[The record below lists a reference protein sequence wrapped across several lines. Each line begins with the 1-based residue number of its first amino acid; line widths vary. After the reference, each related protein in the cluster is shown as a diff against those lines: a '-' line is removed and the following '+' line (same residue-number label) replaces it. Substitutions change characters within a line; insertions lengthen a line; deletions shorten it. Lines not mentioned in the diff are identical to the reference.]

1 MCGSKTS
8 LIVSLVGNLRGFAAI
23 AGRRSM
29 PTAPMKKAHIACTVG
44 RTIMMKARMLVLLS
58 LALGTASVALAQEPV
73 QLKFSRV
80 VDLTL
85 PIESNMAPIPGFKAY
100 AENPSRVNVIS
111 SITETQKEALRAEGM
126 TLSGNH
132 EVNNRAMITVL
143 SILVHNGTHIDAPRH
158 MVEKGTPIDQMPVS
172 QFVKEGVLINLPG
185 KGPNSVVTVKDVAE
199 SGVEIRPN
207 TIVMINTGWT
217 DRMWGKPG
225 FWEQMPYLERGV
237 AEYVANKGAAG
248 LAIDVFPE
256 KPLWRGVKLD
266 PGEVWIANHLALM
279 QKNLPLIQFVTNL
292 SQIGNNRFTVVAI
305 PLAIKGGDASP
316 VRVVALVE

>member
-1 MCGSKTS
+1 MTMLS
-8 LIVSLVGNLRGFAAI
+8 R
-23 AGRRSM
+23 
-29 PTAPMKKAHIACTVG
+29 TVF
-44 RTIMMKARMLVLLS
+44 LL
-58 LALGTASVALAQEPV
+58 SVALGMSATALAQTPV

-85 PIESNMAPIPGFKAY
+85 PIESNMAPIPGLKAY
-100 AENPSRVNVIS
+100 SDNPSRVNVIS
-111 SITETQKEALRAEGM
+111 SITEAQREALRAEGM
-126 TLSGNH
+126 TLSNDH
-132 EVNNRAMITVL
+132 AVNGRAMITVL

-158 MVEKGTPIDQMPVS
+158 MVEKGIPIDQMPVA

-185 KGPNSVVTVKDVAE
+185 KGPNSVVTVKEVSE

-237 AEYVANKGAAG
+237 AEYLTKKGAAG

-266 PGEVWIANHLALM
+266 PGEVWIANHLAM
-279 QKNLPLIQFVTNL
+279 MEKNLPLIQFVTNL
-292 SQIGNNRFTVVAI
+292 SQIGSNRFTVVAM

-316 VRVVALVE
+316 VRVIALVE

>member
-1 MCGSKTS
+1 LGGSA
-8 LIVSLVGNLRGFAAI
+8 IDADGFDGRMHVGN
-23 AGRRSM
+23 
-29 PTAPMKKAHIACTVG
+29 PMG
-44 RTIMMKARMLVLLS
+44 RTIMMKARILVLLS
-58 LALGTASVALAQEPV
+58 LVLGTASVALAQAPV

-111 SITETQKEALRAEGM
+111 SITEAQKEALSAEGM
-126 TLSGNH
+126 TLSSNH

-158 MVEKGTPIDQMPVS
+158 MVEKGIPIDQMPVS

-185 KGPNSVVTVKDVAE
+185 KGPNSVVTVKEVAE

-292 SQIGNNRFTVVAI
+292 SQIGNGRFTVVAI

-316 VRVVALVE
+316 VRVIALVE

>member
-1 MCGSKTS
+1 
-8 LIVSLVGNLRGFAAI
+8 
-23 AGRRSM
+23 
-29 PTAPMKKAHIACTVG
+29 
-44 RTIMMKARMLVLLS
+44 MMKARILVLLS
-58 LALGTASVALAQEPV
+58 LLSGAAPVALAQESV

-85 PIESNMAPIPGFKAY
+85 PIESNMAPIPGLKPY
-100 AENPSRVNVIS
+100 LDNPSRVSVIS
-111 SITETQKEALRAEGM
+111 SITEAQREALRAEGM
-126 TLSGNH
+126 TLSNDH
-132 EVNNRAMITVL
+132 AVNGRSMISVL

-158 MVEKGTPIDQMPVS
+158 MVEKGISVDKMPVA
-172 QFVKEGVLINLPG
+172 QFIKEGVLINLPD
-185 KGPNSVVTVKDVAE
+185 KGPNSVVTVKDIAE
-199 SGVEIRPN
+199 SGVEIRAN

-217 DRMWGKPG
+217 DKMWGKPG

-237 AEYVANKGAAG
+237 AEYLVNKGAAG

-279 QKNLPLIQFVTNL
+279 QNSLPLIQFVTNL
-292 SQIGNNRFTVVAI
+292 SQVGNNRFTVVAV

-316 VRVVALVE
+316 VRVIALVE

>member
-1 MCGSKTS
+1 
-8 LIVSLVGNLRGFAAI
+8 
-23 AGRRSM
+23 
-29 PTAPMKKAHIACTVG
+29 
-44 RTIMMKARMLVLLS
+44 MMKARIPVLLS
-58 LALGTASVALAQEPV
+58 LLLGAAPVALAQEAV

-85 PIESNMAPIPGFKAY
+85 PIESNMAPIPGLKPY
-100 AENPSRVNVIS
+100 LDNPSKVSVIS
-111 SITETQKEALRAEGM
+111 SITEAQREALRAEGM
-126 TLSGNH
+126 TLSNDH
-132 EVNNRAMITVL
+132 AVNGRSMISVL

-158 MVEKGTPIDQMPVS
+158 MVEKGVSVDKMPVT
-172 QFVKEGVLINLPG
+172 QFVKEGVLINLPD
-185 KGPNSVVTVKDVAE
+185 KGPNSVVTVKDIAE
-199 SGVEIRPN
+199 SGVEIRAN

-217 DRMWGKPG
+217 DKMWGKPG

-237 AEYVANKGAAG
+237 AEYLVNKGAAG

-279 QKNLPLIQFVTNL
+279 QKSLPLIQFVTNL
-292 SQIGNNRFTVVAI
+292 SQVGNNRFTVVAV

-316 VRVVALVE
+316 VRVIALVE

>member
-1 MCGSKTS
+1 
-8 LIVSLVGNLRGFAAI
+8 
-23 AGRRSM
+23 
-29 PTAPMKKAHIACTVG
+29 
-44 RTIMMKARMLVLLS
+44 MMKPRMLVLVS
-58 LALGTASVALAQEPV
+58 LVWGTTSVALAQEPV

-100 AENPSRVNVIS
+100 ADNPSRVNVIS
-111 SITETQKEALRAEGM
+111 SITEAQKEAQRAEGM
-126 TLSGNH
+126 TLSSNH

-158 MVEKGTPIDQMPVS
+158 MVEKGIPIDQMPVS

-185 KGPNSVVTVKDVAE
+185 KGPNSVVTVKEVAE
-199 SGVEIRPN
+199 SGVEIRAN

-279 QKNLPLIQFVTNL
+279 QENLPLIQFVTNL
-292 SQIGNNRFTVVAI
+292 SQIGNGRFTVVAI

-316 VRVVALVE
+316 VRVIALVE

>member
-1 MCGSKTS
+1 
-8 LIVSLVGNLRGFAAI
+8 
-23 AGRRSM
+23 
-29 PTAPMKKAHIACTVG
+29 
-44 RTIMMKARMLVLLS
+44 MMKARILVLF
-58 LALGTASVALAQEPV
+58 ALLLGAAPVALAQESV

-111 SITETQKEALRAEGM
+111 SITEAQKEALSAEGM
-126 TLSGNH
+126 TLSSNH

-158 MVEKGTPIDQMPVS
+158 MVEKGISVDQMPVA

-217 DRMWGKPG
+217 DKMWGKPG

-237 AEYVANKGAAG
+237 AEYVANKGVAG

-292 SQIGNNRFTVVAI
+292 SQIGNGRFTVVAI

-316 VRVVALVE
+316 VRVIALVE

>member
-1 MCGSKTS
+1 LGRS
-8 LIVSLVGNLRGFAAI
+8 AI
-23 AGRRSM
+23 DADSSDG
-29 PTAPMKKAHIACTVG
+29 KAHVAGTAG

-58 LALGTASVALAQEPV
+58 LALGTASVALAQESVAQESV

-85 PIESNMAPIPGFKAY
+85 PIESNMAPIPGLKPY
-100 AENPSRVNVIS
+100 LDNPSRVTVIS
-111 SITETQKEALRAEGM
+111 SITETQKDALRAEGM
-126 TLSGNH
+126 TLSSDH
-132 EVNNRAMITVL
+132 AVNGRSMISVL

-158 MVEKGTPIDQMPVS
+158 MVEKGLSVDQMPVA

-185 KGPNSVVTVKDVAE
+185 KGPNSVVTVKEVEE

-217 DRMWGKPG
+217 DKMWGKPG

-237 AEYVANKGAAG
+237 SEYLAKKGVAG

-266 PGEVWIANHLALM
+266 PGEVWIANHLALLE
-279 QKNLPLIQFVTNL
+279 KNIPLIQFVTNL
-292 SQIGNNRFTVVAI
+292 SQIGNNRFTVVAV
-305 PLAIKGGDASP
+305 PLAIKGADASP
-316 VRVVALVE
+316 VRVIALVE

>member
-1 MCGSKTS
+1 
-8 LIVSLVGNLRGFAAI
+8 
-23 AGRRSM
+23 
-29 PTAPMKKAHIACTVG
+29 
-44 RTIMMKARMLVLLS
+44 MMKAPMLGLLP
-58 LALGTASVALAQEPV
+58 LALATASIAFAQEPT

-85 PIESNMAPIPGFKAY
+85 PIESNMAPIPGLKAY

-111 SITETQKEALRAEGM
+111 SITEAQKEALSAEGM
-126 TLSGNH
+126 TLSSNH

-158 MVEKGTPIDQMPVS
+158 MVEKGKPIDQMPVS

-185 KGPNSVVTVKDVAE
+185 KGPNSVVTVKEVAE

-279 QKNLPLIQFVTNL
+279 QRNLPLIQFVTNL
-292 SQIGNNRFTVVAI
+292 SQIGNGRFTVVAM

>member
-1 MCGSKTS
+1 
-8 LIVSLVGNLRGFAAI
+8 
-23 AGRRSM
+23 
-29 PTAPMKKAHIACTVG
+29 
-44 RTIMMKARMLVLLS
+44 MMKARMLALLS
-58 LALGTASVALAQEPV
+58 LALGTTSVALAQEPV

-111 SITETQKEALRAEGM
+111 SITEAQKEALRAEGM
-126 TLSGNH
+126 TLSSNH

-158 MVEKGTPIDQMPVS
+158 MVEKGIPIDQMPVS
-172 QFVKEGVLINLPG
+172 QFVKEGILINLPG
-185 KGPNSVVTVKDVAE
+185 KGPNSVVTVKEVAE

-292 SQIGNNRFTVVAI
+292 SQIGNNRFTVVAV

>member
-1 MCGSKTS
+1 
-8 LIVSLVGNLRGFAAI
+8 
-23 AGRRSM
+23 
-29 PTAPMKKAHIACTVG
+29 
-44 RTIMMKARMLVLLS
+44 MMKARMLVLLS
-58 LALGTASVALAQEPV
+58 LAFGTASVALAQEPV

-85 PIESNMAPIPGFKAY
+85 PIESNMAPIPGLKAY
-100 AENPSRVNVIS
+100 AENPSRVNVLS
-111 SITETQKEALRAEGM
+111 SITEAQKEALSAEGM
-126 TLSGNH
+126 TLSSNH
-132 EVNNRAMITVL
+132 EVNNRAMVTVL

-158 MVEKGTPIDQMPVS
+158 MVEKGKPIDQMPVS

-185 KGPNSVVTVKDVAE
+185 KGPNSVVTVKEVAE

-279 QKNLPLIQFVTNL
+279 QRNLPLIQFVTNL
-292 SQIGNNRFTVVAI
+292 SQIGNGRFTVVAI

>member
-1 MCGSKTS
+1 MT
-8 LIVSLVGNLRGFAAI
+8 
-23 AGRRSM
+23 
-29 PTAPMKKAHIACTVG
+29 
-44 RTIMMKARMLVLLS
+44 KARILVLLS
-58 LALGTASVALAQEPV
+58 LVLGTAPVALAQQSV

-85 PIESNMAPIPGFKAY
+85 PIESNMPPIPGLKPY
-100 AENPSRVNVIS
+100 LDNPSRVNVIS
-111 SITETQKEALRAEGM
+111 SITEAQKETLRAEGM
-126 TLSGNH
+126 TLSGDH
-132 EVNNRAMITVL
+132 AVNGRSMISVL

-158 MVEKGTPIDQMPVS
+158 MVEKGISVDKMPVA
-172 QFVKEGVLINLPG
+172 QFVKQGVLINLPD
-185 KGPNSVVTVKDVAE
+185 KGPNSVVTVKDIAE
-199 SGVEIRPN
+199 SGVEIRAD

-217 DRMWGKPG
+217 DKMWGKPG

-237 AEYVANKGAAG
+237 AAYVINKGAVG

-279 QKNLPLIQFVTNL
+279 EKNLPLIQFVTNL
-292 SQIGNNRFTVVAI
+292 SQIGNNRFTVVAA

-316 VRVVALVE
+316 VRVIALVE

>member
-1 MCGSKTS
+1 
-8 LIVSLVGNLRGFAAI
+8 
-23 AGRRSM
+23 
-29 PTAPMKKAHIACTVG
+29 MKKARI
-44 RTIMMKARMLVLLS
+44 LVLLS
-58 LALGTASVALAQEPV
+58 LIFGAAPVAAAQDAI

-85 PIESNMAPIPGFKAY
+85 PIESNMAPIPGLKPY
-100 AENPSRVNVIS
+100 LDNPSRVSVIS
-111 SITETQKEALRAEGM
+111 SITEAQRETLRAEGM
-126 TLSGNH
+126 TLSNDH
-132 EVNNRAMITVL
+132 AVNGRSMISVL

-158 MVEKGTPIDQMPVS
+158 MVEKGISVDKMPVA
-172 QFVKEGVLINLPG
+172 QFVKEGVLINLPD
-185 KGPNSVVTVKDVAE
+185 KGANSVVTVKDIAE
-199 SGVEIRPN
+199 SGVAIRAN

-217 DRMWGKPG
+217 DKMWGKPG

-237 AEYVANKGAAG
+237 AAYVISKGAAG

-279 QKNLPLIQFVTNL
+279 EKNLPLIQFVTNL
-292 SQIGNNRFTVVAI
+292 SQIGNNRFTVVAA

>member
-1 MCGSKTS
+1 M
-8 LIVSLVGNLRGFAAI
+8 L
-23 AGRRSM
+23 
-29 PTAPMKKAHIACTVG
+29 
-44 RTIMMKARMLVLLS
+44 KARILVLLS
-58 LALGTASVALAQEPV
+58 LVLGTASVALAQTPA

-111 SITETQKEALRAEGM
+111 SITEAQKEALSAEGM
-126 TLSGNH
+126 TLSSNH

-158 MVEKGTPIDQMPVS
+158 MVEKGKPIDQMPVS

-185 KGPNSVVTVKDVAE
+185 KGPNSVVTVKEVAE

-279 QKNLPLIQFVTNL
+279 QRNLPLIQFVTNL
-292 SQIGNNRFTVVAI
+292 SQIGNGRFTVVAV

-316 VRVVALVE
+316 VRVIALVE

>member
-1 MCGSKTS
+1 
-8 LIVSLVGNLRGFAAI
+8 
-23 AGRRSM
+23 
-29 PTAPMKKAHIACTVG
+29 
-44 RTIMMKARMLVLLS
+44 MMKAILFVPLS
-58 LALGTASVALAQEPV
+58 LALGLVAAPASGQTSV

-85 PIESNMAPIPGFKAY
+85 PIESNMAPIPGLKPY
-100 AENPSRVNVIS
+100 LDNPSRVNVIS
-111 SITETQKEALRAEGM
+111 SITEAQKEALRAEGM
-126 TLSGNH
+126 TISSDH
-132 EVNNRAMITVL
+132 QVNGRSMISVL

-158 MVEKGTPIDQMPVS
+158 MVEKGVSVDRMPVA
-172 QFVKEGVLINLPG
+172 QFVKAGVLINLSD

-199 SGVEIRPN
+199 SGVEIRPD

-217 DRMWGKPG
+217 DKMWGKPG

-292 SQIGNNRFTVVAI
+292 SQIGNNRFTVVAV

-316 VRVVALVE
+316 VRVIALVE

>member
-1 MCGSKTS
+1 
-8 LIVSLVGNLRGFAAI
+8 
-23 AGRRSM
+23 
-29 PTAPMKKAHIACTVG
+29 
-44 RTIMMKARMLVLLS
+44 MMKARILVLLS
-58 LALGTASVALAQEPV
+58 LTLGTASVALAQAPV

-111 SITETQKEALRAEGM
+111 SITEAQKEALSAEGM
-126 TLSGNH
+126 TLSSNH

-158 MVEKGTPIDQMPVS
+158 MVEKGIPIDQMPVS

-199 SGVEIRPN
+199 SGVEIRPD

-217 DRMWGKPG
+217 DKMWGKPG

-248 LAIDVFPE
+248 LAIDLFPE

-266 PGEVWIANHLALM
+266 PGEVWVANHLALM

-292 SQIGNNRFTVVAI
+292 SQIGSNRFTVVAV

-316 VRVVALVE
+316 VRVIALVE

>member
-1 MCGSKTS
+1 
-8 LIVSLVGNLRGFAAI
+8 
-23 AGRRSM
+23 
-29 PTAPMKKAHIACTVG
+29 
-44 RTIMMKARMLVLLS
+44 MMKARILVLLS
-58 LALGTASVALAQEPV
+58 LVWGTTSVALAQEPV

-111 SITETQKEALRAEGM
+111 SITEAQKEALSAEGM
-126 TLSGNH
+126 TLSSNH

-158 MVEKGTPIDQMPVS
+158 MVEKGIPIDQMPVS

-185 KGPNSVVTVKDVAE
+185 KGPNSVVTVKEVAE

-292 SQIGNNRFTVVAI
+292 SQIGNGRFTVVAI

-316 VRVVALVE
+316 VRVIALVE

>member
-1 MCGSKTS
+1 M
-8 LIVSLVGNLRGFAAI
+8 I
-23 AGRRSM
+23 
-29 PTAPMKKAHIACTVG
+29 
-44 RTIMMKARMLVLLS
+44 KARMLVLLS
-58 LALGTASVALAQEPV
+58 LVLGTASIAFAQEPT

-85 PIESNMAPIPGFKAY
+85 PIESNMAPIPGLKAY

-111 SITETQKEALRAEGM
+111 SITEAQKEALSAEGM
-126 TLSGNH
+126 TLSSNH

-158 MVEKGTPIDQMPVS
+158 MVEKGKPIDQMPVS

-185 KGPNSVVTVKDVAE
+185 KGPNSVVTVKEVAE

-279 QKNLPLIQFVTNL
+279 QRNLPLIQFVTNL
-292 SQIGNNRFTVVAI
+292 SQIGNGRFTVVAM

>member
-1 MCGSKTS
+1 
-8 LIVSLVGNLRGFAAI
+8 
-23 AGRRSM
+23 
-29 PTAPMKKAHIACTVG
+29 
-44 RTIMMKARMLVLLS
+44 MMKPRMLVLVS
-58 LALGTASVALAQEPV
+58 LVWGTTSVALAQEPV

-100 AENPSRVNVIS
+100 ADNPSRVNVIS
-111 SITETQKEALRAEGM
+111 SITEAQKEAQRAEGM
-126 TLSGNH
+126 TLSSNH

-158 MVEKGTPIDQMPVS
+158 MVEKGIPIDQMPVS

-185 KGPNSVVTVKDVAE
+185 KGPNSVVTVKEVAE

-266 PGEVWIANHLALM
+266 PGEVWVANHLALM

-292 SQIGNNRFTVVAI
+292 SQIGNGRFTVVAI

-316 VRVVALVE
+316 VRVIALVE

>member
-1 MCGSKTS
+1 
-8 LIVSLVGNLRGFAAI
+8 
-23 AGRRSM
+23 
-29 PTAPMKKAHIACTVG
+29 
-44 RTIMMKARMLVLLS
+44 MMKARILVLLS
-58 LALGTASVALAQEPV
+58 LVLGTASVALAQAPV

-111 SITETQKEALRAEGM
+111 SITEAQKEALSAEGM
-126 TLSGNH
+126 TLSSNH

-158 MVEKGTPIDQMPVS
+158 MVEKGIPIDQMPVS

-185 KGPNSVVTVKDVAE
+185 KGPNSVVTVKEVAE

-279 QKNLPLIQFVTNL
+279 QRNLPLIQFVTNL
-292 SQIGNNRFTVVAI
+292 SQIGNGRFTVVAI

-316 VRVVALVE
+316 VRVIALVE

>member
-1 MCGSKTS
+1 
-8 LIVSLVGNLRGFAAI
+8 
-23 AGRRSM
+23 
-29 PTAPMKKAHIACTVG
+29 
-44 RTIMMKARMLVLLS
+44 MMKARILVLLS
-58 LALGTASVALAQEPV
+58 LLSGAAPVALAQESV

-85 PIESNMAPIPGFKAY
+85 PIESNMAPIPGLKPY
-100 AENPSRVNVIS
+100 LDNPSRVSVIS
-111 SITETQKEALRAEGM
+111 SITEAQREALRAEGM
-126 TLSGNH
+126 TLSNDH
-132 EVNNRAMITVL
+132 AVNGRSMISVL

-158 MVEKGTPIDQMPVS
+158 MVEKGISVDKMPVA
-172 QFVKEGVLINLPG
+172 QFIKEGVLINLPD
-185 KGPNSVVTVKDVAE
+185 KGPNSVVTVKDIAE
-199 SGVEIRPN
+199 SGVEIRAN

-217 DRMWGKPG
+217 DKMWGKPG

-237 AEYVANKGAAG
+237 AEYLVNKGAAG

-279 QKNLPLIQFVTNL
+279 QNSLPLIQFVTNL
-292 SQIGNNRFTVVAI
+292 SQVGNNRFTVVAV

-316 VRVVALVE
+316 VRVFALVE

>member
-1 MCGSKTS
+1 MKTGM
-8 LIVSLVGNLRGFAAI
+8 LILLPIMLGAASI
-23 AGRRSM
+23 AS
-29 PTAPMKKAHIACTVG
+29 
-44 RTIMMKARMLVLLS
+44 
-58 LALGTASVALAQEPV
+58 AQEIQV
-73 QLKFSRV
+73 KFSRV
-80 VDLTL
+80 LDLTL

-100 AENPSRVNVIS
+100 SDNPSRVNVIS
-111 SITETQKEALRAEGM
+111 SITEGQKEALRAEGM
-126 TLSGNH
+126 TLSENH

-172 QFVKEGVLINLPG
+172 QFVKPGVLINVPD
-185 KGPNSVVTVKDVAE
+185 KGPNSVVTVKDIAE
-199 SGVEIRPN
+199 SGVEIPPN

-217 DRMWGKPG
+217 DRMWRKPG

-256 KPLWRGVKLD
+256 KPLWRGVKLE
-266 PGEVWIANHLALM
+266 PGEVWVANHLSM
-279 QKNLPLIQFVTNL
+279 MRRNLPLIQFVTNL
-292 SQIGNNRFTVVAI
+292 SQIGNSRFTVVAV

-316 VRVVALVE
+316 VRVIALVE

>member
-1 MCGSKTS
+1 
-8 LIVSLVGNLRGFAAI
+8 
-23 AGRRSM
+23 
-29 PTAPMKKAHIACTVG
+29 
-44 RTIMMKARMLVLLS
+44 
-58 LALGTASVALAQEPV
+58 LAQAPV

-85 PIESNMAPIPGFKAY
+85 PIESNMAPIPGLKPY
-100 AENPSRVNVIS
+100 LDNPSRVNVVS
-111 SITETQKEALRAEGM
+111 SITEAQREALRAEGM
-126 TLSGNH
+126 TLSSDH
-132 EVNNRAMITVL
+132 QVNGRSMISVL

-158 MVEKGTPIDQMPVS
+158 MVEKGISVDQMPVS
-172 QFVKEGVLINLPG
+172 QFVKDGVLINLPG

-217 DRMWGKPG
+217 DKMWGKPG

-237 AEYVANKGAAG
+237 AEYVANKGVAG

-292 SQIGNNRFTVVAI
+292 SQIGNNRFTVVAV

>member
-1 MCGSKTS
+1 
-8 LIVSLVGNLRGFAAI
+8 
-23 AGRRSM
+23 
-29 PTAPMKKAHIACTVG
+29 
-44 RTIMMKARMLVLLS
+44 MMKARILALLS

-217 DRMWGKPG
+217 DKMWGKPG

>member
-1 MCGSKTS
+1 
-8 LIVSLVGNLRGFAAI
+8 
-23 AGRRSM
+23 
-29 PTAPMKKAHIACTVG
+29 
-44 RTIMMKARMLVLLS
+44 MMKPRMLVVLF
-58 LALGTASVALAQEPV
+58 LALGTPSAAWAQAPV

-85 PIESNMAPIPGFKAY
+85 PIESNMAPIPGLKAY
-100 AENPSRVNVIS
+100 SDNPSRVNVIS
-111 SITETQKEALRAEGM
+111 SITEAQKEALRAEGM
-126 TLSGNH
+126 TLSSDH
-132 EVNNRAMITVL
+132 QVNNRAMITVL

-158 MVEKGTPIDQMPVS
+158 MMEKGIPIDQMPVT
-172 QFVKEGVLINLPG
+172 QFVKEGVLINVPG

-199 SGVEIRPN
+199 SGVEIRPD

-217 DRMWGKPG
+217 DKMWGKPG

-266 PGEVWIANHLALM
+266 PGEVWIANHLAMM

-292 SQIGNNRFTVVAI
+292 SQIGNNRFTVVAV

-316 VRVVALVE
+316 VRVIALVE

>member
-1 MCGSKTS
+1 
-8 LIVSLVGNLRGFAAI
+8 
-23 AGRRSM
+23 
-29 PTAPMKKAHIACTVG
+29 
-44 RTIMMKARMLVLLS
+44 MMTARMLVLFS
-58 LALGTASVALAQEPV
+58 LAWGTASVALAQESV

-85 PIESNMAPIPGFKAY
+85 PIESNMAPIPGLKPY
-100 AENPSRVNVIS
+100 LDNPSRVNVIS
-111 SITETQKEALRAEGM
+111 SITEAQKETLRTEGM
-126 TLSGNH
+126 TLSSDH
-132 EVNNRAMITVL
+132 QVNGRSMISVL

-158 MVEKGTPIDQMPVS
+158 MVEKGMSVDQMPVT
-172 QFVKEGVLINLPG
+172 QFVKPGVLINLPG
-185 KGPNSVVTVKDVAE
+185 KGPNSVVTVKDVE
-199 SGVEIRPN
+199 DSGVAMRPN
-207 TIVMINTGWT
+207 AIVMINTGWT
-217 DRMWGKPG
+217 DKMWGKPG

-237 AEYVANKGAAG
+237 AEYLVQKGVAG

-292 SQIGNNRFTVVAI
+292 SQIGNGRFTVVAV

-316 VRVVALVE
+316 VRVIALVE